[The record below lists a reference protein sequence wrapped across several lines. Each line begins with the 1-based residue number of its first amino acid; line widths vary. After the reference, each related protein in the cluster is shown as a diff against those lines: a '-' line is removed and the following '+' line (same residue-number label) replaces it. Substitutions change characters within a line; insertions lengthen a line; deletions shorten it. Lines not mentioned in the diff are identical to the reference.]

1 MPEAK
6 ISITSDAAPQEQT
19 QSRPDPKTSPI
30 NPTSQISPIILDPSG
45 LAAQLAATPLDPKV
59 QAQARATARK
69 IQQARRQAH
78 ATSGVAARY
87 YPVPDGREEVPL
99 LSAADRDLVFSFNP
113 ITARQVTRINKL
125 LCTSSTAA
133 PNQSDGPAVIKIK
146 SSTQEERLALAAALK
161 VVKAVLRT
169 SYLTHAVD
177 YIFAPSGLSREL
189 RASTRALLEDL
200 SPRHIIE
207 MARNAELAVYQDA
220 AAEAKDAWGDP
231 VAEGLLVC
239 PEQQQPRKLNAAL
252 VKHLI
257 QALGERRKL
266 WPESLRPLIDD
277 LITTL
282 KIMVPSKIPEFIE
295 RIIAWLNLSS
305 QALLAELQK
314 LGQQL
319 PSSFAFLPWVQP
331 KAYEQAGGDIHKL
344 LATYLIVPKTRKPKA
359 QAQAQRAAQNK
370 SKAKPTSKRKARKAQ
385 PAAEP
390 QAAPTTNAA
399 APSSVHLELE
409 DLMEPSADELNPVT
423 NQAPASAEVPAA
435 APDTPA
441 PAPAPAPSEA
451 AAPLSAA
458 APSTT
463 ETEASLAATEAPAPS
478 EAAAPLSAA
487 TPSADEAEA
496 SQAATEAPAPSV
508 AAAPLSAAAPSATE
522 AEASL
527 AATEAPVPSEA
538 AAPLS
543 AAASSATELSAAEP
557 TNELPR
563 SEAAP
568 STAEVATATPA
579 IATSEVATAE
589 SNDSNASAAPALHVA
604 AAVTERLIMDKDE
617 LDELEG
623 LTLEQLEVDPK
634 IDDYPVG
641 LLDSAAFAQTT
652 QAATDLAPAVNGD
665 NQFSCVLPDDPNHP
679 RNEPYLM
686 ELEVDSVDIESLGLT
701 GTAPPE
707 LSTQRKQDQRNRK
720 QRKADHKRERKLRQ
734 AQRRRK

>member
-359 QAQAQRAAQNK
+359 QAQRAAQNK
-370 SKAKPTSKRKARKAQ
+370 SKAKPTSQRKARKAQ
-385 PAAEP
+385 QAAEP
-390 QAAPTTNAA
+390 Q
-399 APSSVHLELE
+399 
-409 DLMEPSADELNPVT
+409 
-423 NQAPASAEVPAA
+423 AA

-487 TPSADEAEA
+487 
-496 SQAATEAPAPSV
+496 
-508 AAAPLSAAAPSATE
+508 APSATE

-527 AATEAPVPSEA
+527 AATEAPAPSEA

-543 AAASSATELSAAEP
+543 AAAPSATELSAAEP

-589 SNDSNASAAPALHVA
+589 SNDSNASAAPAMHVA

-623 LTLEQLEVDPK
+623 LTSEQLEVDPK
-634 IDDYPVG
+634 IDAYPVG

-665 NQFSCVLPDDPNHP
+665 NQFSGVLPDDPNHP

-701 GTAPPE
+701 GTATPE

>member
-45 LAAQLAATPLDPKV
+45 LAAQLAATPLDSKV

-359 QAQAQRAAQNK
+359 QAQRAAQNK
-370 SKAKPTSKRKARKAQ
+370 SKAKPTSQRKARKAQ
-385 PAAEP
+385 QAAEP

-399 APSSVHLELE
+399 APSSDHLELE

-463 ETEASLAATEAPAPS
+463 VAEASVAATEAPAPS

-487 TPSADEAEA
+487 
-496 SQAATEAPAPSV
+496 AP
-508 AAAPLSAAAPSATE
+508 
-522 AEASL
+522 
-527 AATEAPVPSEA
+527 
-538 AAPLS
+538 
-543 AAASSATELSAAEP
+543 SATELSAAEP

-589 SNDSNASAAPALHVA
+589 SNDSNASAAPAMHVA

-623 LTLEQLEVDPK
+623 LTSEQLEVDPK
-634 IDDYPVG
+634 IDAYPVG

-665 NQFSCVLPDDPNHP
+665 NQFSGVLPDDPNHP

-701 GTAPPE
+701 GTATPE

>member
-45 LAAQLAATPLDPKV
+45 LAAQLAATPLDSKV

-359 QAQAQRAAQNK
+359 QAQRAAQNK
-370 SKAKPTSKRKARKAQ
+370 SKAKPTSQRKARKAQ
-385 PAAEP
+385 QAAEP

-399 APSSVHLELE
+399 APSSDHLELE

-458 APSTT
+458 APS
-463 ETEASLAATEAPAPS
+463 AT
-478 EAAAPLSAA
+478 
-487 TPSADEAEA
+487 EAEA
-496 SQAATEAPAPSV
+496 SLAATEAPAPSV
-508 AAAPLSAAAPSATE
+508 AAAPLSAAAP
-522 AEASL
+522 
-527 AATEAPVPSEA
+527 
-538 AAPLS
+538 
-543 AAASSATELSAAEP
+543 SATELSAAEP

-589 SNDSNASAAPALHVA
+589 SNDSNASAAPAMHVA

-623 LTLEQLEVDPK
+623 LTSEQLEVDPK
-634 IDDYPVG
+634 IDAYPVG

-665 NQFSCVLPDDPNHP
+665 NQFSGVLPDDPNHP

-701 GTAPPE
+701 GTATPE

>member
-359 QAQAQRAAQNK
+359 QAQRAAQNK
-370 SKAKPTSKRKARKAQ
+370 SKAKPTSQRKARKAQ
-385 PAAEP
+385 QAAEP
-390 QAAPTTNAA
+390 Q
-399 APSSVHLELE
+399 
-409 DLMEPSADELNPVT
+409 
-423 NQAPASAEVPAA
+423 AA

-463 ETEASLAATEAPAPS
+463 ETEASLAATEAPSPS
-478 EAAAPLSAA
+478 VAAAPLSAA

-496 SQAATEAPAPSV
+496 SLAATEAPAPSE

-527 AATEAPVPSEA
+527 AATEAPAPSEA

-543 AAASSATELSAAEP
+543 AAAPSATELSAAEP

-604 AAVTERLIMDKDE
+604 AAVTERLIMGKDE

-623 LTLEQLEVDPK
+623 LTSEQLEVDPK
-634 IDDYPVG
+634 IDAYPVG

-701 GTAPPE
+701 GTATPE